1 MQREAEV
8 RDGKAVGSGLSTKF
22 TPMSDKPPVGIR
34 PQWLVLEER
43 QAEICDAMKRYDE
56 RALLPPD
63 EWLLELK
70 EIENQLAELLPE
82 RAPQPRRFFSIR
94 RTILR
99 DGDHIIDAVDYEGN
113 AWWMRLDTQP
123 HHPAFPPQ
131 DPAWQQLSPLPA
143 RKVGHEWAD
152 AELRRRGVVG

>member
-8 RDGKAVGSGLSTKF
+8 SAGKAVGSGLSTTF
-22 TPMSDKPPVGIR
+22 TPMSDWIIDRPPTEADADRDGDVAVKKRPGSDDYAYLHWNFVKPGVPWR
-34 PQWLVLEER
+34 RTNLWY
-43 QAEICDAMKRYDE
+43 AE
-56 RALLPPD
+56 
-63 EWLLELK
+63 
-70 EIENQLAELLPE
+70 QTPE
-82 RAPQPRRFFSIR
+82 PAVPATPPRRFVSIR

-99 DGDHIIDAVDYEGN
+99 DGDHILDAVDDKGI

-143 RKVGHEWAD
+143 R
-152 AELRRRGVVG
+152 ELRRRGVVG